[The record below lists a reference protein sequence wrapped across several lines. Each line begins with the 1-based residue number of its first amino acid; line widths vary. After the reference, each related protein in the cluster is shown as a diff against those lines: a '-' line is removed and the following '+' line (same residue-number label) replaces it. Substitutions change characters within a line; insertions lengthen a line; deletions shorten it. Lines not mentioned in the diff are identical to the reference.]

1 MVDWTC
7 VGRGREKAWQSEEA
21 MSTRGARAQQPST
34 VQMRGGVF
42 LNPITV
48 FSGTC

>member
-7 VGRGREKAWQSEEA
+7 VGREREKAWQSKEA
-21 MSTRGARAQQPST
+21 MSTRGREHNNRRG